1 MAKNCKYRF
10 DCGMILDYFHSKI
23 SDLQTKILGLRSNLH
38 DPTDT
43 LNEVIEELSSALK
56 ELDVAQREIFQQ
68 NENLQTEVGPVRISW
83 MGRPATQNFVRDI
96 ARRKVAEDTTH
107 LRGYDAIKEV
117 FLRCNVFQSQGN
129 VYPILYSLEERGA
142 HENSCCG

>member
-1 MAKNCKYRF
+1 MN
-10 DCGMILDYFHSKI
+10 LDYFHSKI
-23 SDLQTKILGLRSNLH
+23 SDLQTKILSFRSNLR

-68 NENLQTEVGPVRISW
+68 NENLQTEVNPVRISW
-83 MGRPATQNFVRDI
+83 MGRPVALSFVNDI
-96 ARRKVAEDTTH
+96 ARLKVAEDTFH

-142 HENSCCG
+142 YENSCCG